1 MWSAFRTGPAV
12 PPLYSAGVRASN
24 AVGIPA
30 SVEVFTW
37 PRLVVMLLRS
47 ACAEATSLPAF
58 SSVVIRS
65 WSFPATVVS
74 RPTAAASLSAEMTS
88 AVIGTMSR

>member
-1 MWSAFRTGPAV
+1 
-12 PPLYSAGVRASN
+12 
-24 AVGIPA
+24 
-30 SVEVFTW
+30 
-37 PRLVVMLLRS
+37 MLLRS